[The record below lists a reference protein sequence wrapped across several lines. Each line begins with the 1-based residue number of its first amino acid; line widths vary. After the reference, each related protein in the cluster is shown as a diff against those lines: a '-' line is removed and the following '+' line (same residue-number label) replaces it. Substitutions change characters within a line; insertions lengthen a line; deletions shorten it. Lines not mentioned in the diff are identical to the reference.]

1 MFNLNLY
8 KAKPAAVP
16 SHRAG
21 ERNILCVPL
30 TVYTICATLSSLRVV
45 LSWFCTLYPHNFK
58 VSLALPPLIFTFPFL
73 LFYPFPFPCLSAGR
87 PAPAPARRLPAAGVG
102 G

>member
-8 KAKPAAVP
+8 KAKPAAVLG
-16 SHRAG
+16 HRAG
-21 ERNILCVPL
+21 ERNIPCVPL

-45 LSWFCTLYPHNFK
+45 PSWFCTLYPHNFK
-58 VSLALPPLIFTFPFL
+58 VSLALPPLIFTFP
-73 LFYPFPFPCLSAGR
+73 CLSAGR